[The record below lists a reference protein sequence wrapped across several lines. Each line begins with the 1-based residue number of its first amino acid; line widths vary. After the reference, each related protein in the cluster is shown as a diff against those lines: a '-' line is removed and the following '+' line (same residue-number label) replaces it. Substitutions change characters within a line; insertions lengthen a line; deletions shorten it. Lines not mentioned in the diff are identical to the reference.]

1 MVEEVEHWFN
11 VLSPADRALA
21 PAAIDLL
28 RDRGPLLGRPLV
40 DRITRSKLHNLKE
53 LRPGSTGTTEVRL
66 LFVFDPKRRAVPL
79 VGGDKSGRWQ
89 DWYKTNIP
97 LAEQRYERW
106 LNNNNSPL

>member
-1 MVEEVEHWFN
+1 MRV
-11 VLSPADRALA
+11 
-21 PAAIDLL
+21 
-28 RDRGPLLGRPLV
+28 
-40 DRITRSKLHNLKE
+40 
-53 LRPGSTGTTEVRL
+53 

-79 VGGDKSGRWQ
+79 VGGDKRGRWQ

>member
-11 VLSPADRALA
+11 ALSPADRALA
-21 PAAIDLL
+21 SAAIDLL
-28 RDRGPLLGRPLV
+28 RDRGPLLGRPVV
-40 DRITRSKLHNLKE
+40 DRITGSKLHNLKE
-53 LRPGSTGTTEVRL
+53 LRPGSTGTTEVRV
-66 LFVFDPKRRAVPL
+66 LFVFDPKRRAVLL

-106 LNNNNSPL
+106 LNNNNPP

>member
-11 VLSPADRALA
+11 ALSPADRALA
-21 PAAIDLL
+21 SAAIDLL

-40 DRITRSKLHNLKE
+40 DRITGSKLHNLKE
-53 LRPGSTGTTEVRL
+53 LRPGSTGTTEVRV

-89 DWYKTNIP
+89 DWYKTTIP